1 MKMTEGPELSMLLM
15 IAGVVCGI
23 VAMVG
28 IKIYILFKK

>member
-1 MKMTEGPELSMLLM
+1 MAGGPELSMLLM

-23 VAMVG
+23 GALVG